1 MADTFV
7 FGPGSGSDVI
17 LDLTVTGDACY
28 RYRLLMVSNDRI
40 DLSAFG
46 IRPGDLE
53 DLISERNDN
62 VIINLED
69 YGGGRI
75 TVQDTYYGSK

>member
-1 MADTFV
+1 M
-7 FGPGSGSDVI
+7 
-17 LDLTVTGDACY
+17 
-28 RYRLLMVSNDRI
+28 
-40 DLSAFG
+40 
-46 IRPGDLE
+46 E

-75 TVQDTYYGSK
+75 TIQNTTMAAVGTSVDNDTNGDLMVLVLIQADGGSDGIFIL

>member
-1 MADTFV
+1 MLMR
-7 FGPGSGSDVI
+7 I
-17 LDLTVTGDACY
+17 LIV
-28 RYRLLMVSNDRI
+28 MHDRI

-46 IRPGDLE
+46 IREGDLE
-53 DLISERNDN
+53 DLISERNNN

-75 TVQDTYYGSK
+75 TIQDTTMAAVGSKCR